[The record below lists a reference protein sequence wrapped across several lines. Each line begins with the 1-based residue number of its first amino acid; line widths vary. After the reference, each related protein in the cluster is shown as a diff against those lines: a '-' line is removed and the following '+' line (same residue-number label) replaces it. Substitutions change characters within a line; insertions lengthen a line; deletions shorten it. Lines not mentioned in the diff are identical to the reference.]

1 MNHFYRRLEAE
12 KIITNL
18 AQDFSH
24 SYHLGVFLCSN
35 CMKGINYVKGDA
47 KIDYKLYSA
56 SEAKRISENRINK
69 LLNIK

>member
-18 AQDFSH
+18 AQAFSH
-24 SYHLGVFLCSN
+24 SYHLGVFLCS
-35 CMKGINYVKGDA
+35 KGDA